1 MSRRGGW
8 VTFNGTSDVEI
19 DVSVD
24 DVIDAFGRDE
34 LLAALGEAPSTQYES
49 PIESLMRDI
58 DLELLVV
65 GDPAAKLALGWVR
78 ERLANLIGVA
88 A

>member
-49 PIESLMRDI
+49 LMRDI